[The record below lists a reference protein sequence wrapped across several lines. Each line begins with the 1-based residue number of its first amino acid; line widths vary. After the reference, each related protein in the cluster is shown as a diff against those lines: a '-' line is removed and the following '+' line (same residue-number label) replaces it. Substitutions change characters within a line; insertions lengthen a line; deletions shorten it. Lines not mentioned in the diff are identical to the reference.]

1 MANGNHL
8 LRKSV
13 EGKTDELENRE
24 RNRFN
29 KSEKGFSVKLRDAKT
44 RHTRNAA
51 AKENTNVKLLIN
63 DVVNV
68 YGTFKQHT
76 KLLLHSNCSSI
87 QVRRLNNQTFGSS
100 VISKASHSNGKP
112 KKLILLTKQIVCQS
126 YKCDSFSCQA
136 IKRVDSDVVLVWPRM
151 WHYIEWWYT
160 KRELQIII
168 CCILIWWQFRV

>member
-1 MANGNHL
+1 MQ
-8 LRKSV
+8 KSV

-44 RHTRNAA
+44 RRHTRNVA

-68 YGTFKQHT
+68 YGAFNLHT
-76 KLLLHSNCSSI
+76 KLLPLKLFV

-100 VISKASHSNGKP
+100 VISKASNSNVGKP
-112 KKLILLTKQIVCQS
+112 KKLMLLTKQIVRQS
-126 YKCDSFSCQA
+126 YKGNLFSFLAALGCMRSMDA
-136 IKRVDSDVVLVWPRM
+136 DVAVLVWPRM
-151 WHYIEWWYT
+151 S
-160 KRELQIII
+160 R
-168 CCILIWWQFRV
+168 CIKLY